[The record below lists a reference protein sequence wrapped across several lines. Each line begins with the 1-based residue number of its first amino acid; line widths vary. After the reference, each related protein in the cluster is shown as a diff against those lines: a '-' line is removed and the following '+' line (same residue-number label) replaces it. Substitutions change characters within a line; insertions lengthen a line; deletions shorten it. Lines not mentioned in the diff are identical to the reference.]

1 MAKGNRTINLYK
13 DDLWKDVFYNSVGT
27 YVNVINLELSH
38 EYPLEPLSN
47 YIKIGG
53 GYAFKTSEY
62 KKRGVPIVRI
72 SDFNNEQ
79 IDISN
84 CVFYNEDKLLSKY
97 ELNENDI
104 IICLTGGTI
113 AKLGIV
119 QSGLGKLYMNQRV
132 GRFDILDNS
141 KFEKEYV
148 YWIARSVQSI
158 IKNLAWGAAIPNVS
172 PKQIEKLQF
181 SFPPIDVQKQ
191 IIEFLNDLKNNTI
204 QNKIYFNESIE
215 NHIIELQNNNVA
227 LKEVNSELTHQL
239 DLIKQLRQAFL
250 REAMQGKLVK
260 STNTAATGQQLLEK
274 IKAEKAQLIAEK
286 KLKKEKPL
294 PPITEDEIPF
304 EIPKHW
310 AWCRLGEICTKVTDG
325 FHNTPKKLLEGK
337 IYISATHIKDKGIKW
352 DECLYVSEK
361 DHLELYKKASPKKGE
376 ILITNRGA
384 GCGTPAI
391 IDIDDE
397 FSFQNTALIGF
408 NQSLINN
415 KFVYSFILKSR
426 EEIMVKFVNGG
437 LQPMLSNV
445 ILKTVPFPLPPNHE
459 QEQIVAK
466 LEELMAFCDG
476 LEQSIKESQT
486 YNEMLLQQV
495 LREALQPKENPK
507 IVTLPNRV
515 IKQPLKTV
523 LAVHI
528 INQCNTSDFGRVKF
542 QKLLFLTE
550 YYCKID
556 FNSNYVKKVAGPYDE
571 QLIKTIEADFK
582 RLRFFDVVQDKND
595 YKKVKYTP
603 LSAAGEINTFFL
615 ENFPQESLKINNLL
629 MKLRVMSWS
638 DCEIVATIYA
648 VWNNRL
654 IKGEKID
661 DKLLYD
667 DFMAWDSQ
675 KIKYKDSFHKKLFWM
690 KVENIIPDGWGRYI
704 NNTITKMESP

>member
-13 DDLWKDVFYNSVGT
+13 DDIWKDVFYNSVGT
-27 YVNVINLELSH
+27 YVNVINIELSQ
-38 EYPLEPLSN
+38 EYPLEPLSD
-47 YIKIGG
+47 YIRIGG

-62 KKRGVPIVRI
+62 KKSGVPIIRI

-84 CVFYNEDKLLSKY
+84 CVFYNEDISLSKY

-181 SFPPIDVQKQ
+181 SFPPINVQKQ

-204 QNKIYFNESIE
+204 QDKIYFNRSIE
-215 NHIIELQNNNVA
+215 NHIIELQNNNIA

-260 STNTAATGQQLLEK
+260 STNTKETGQQLLEK

-286 KLKKEKPL
+286 KLKKEKEL

-304 EIPKHW
+304 EIPEHW
-310 AWCRLGEICTKVTDG
+310 AWCRLGETGELKRGKSKHRPRNDENLFLNGKYPFIQTGDVSRSKTNGYLINTINGYYNDFGLAQSEIQKEGTLCITIAANIAECGFLGFDACTPDSIV
-325 FHNTPKKLLEGK
+325 N
-337 IYISATHIKDKGIKW
+337 
-352 DECLYVSEK
+352 YVSIDK
-361 DHLELYKKASPKKGE
+361 
-376 ILITNRGA
+376 
-384 GCGTPAI
+384 I
-391 IDIDDE
+391 IE
-397 FSFQNTALIGF
+397 
-408 NQSLINN
+408 
-415 KFVYSFILKSR
+415 KFVFYYLIDAK
-426 EEIMVKFVNGG
+426 EEIEKYAPATAQKNINLG
-437 LQPMLSNV
+437 
-445 ILKTVPFPLPPNHE
+445 ILNDLKIPFPPLHE

-476 LEQSIKESQT
+476 LERSIKESQG

-495 LREALQPKENPK
+495 LREALQ
-507 IVTLPNRV
+507 
-515 IKQPLKTV
+515 
-523 LAVHI
+523 
-528 INQCNTSDFGRVKF
+528 
-542 QKLLFLTE
+542 
-550 YYCKID
+550 
-556 FNSNYVKKVAGPYDE
+556 
-571 QLIKTIEADFK
+571 
-582 RLRFFDVVQDKND
+582 
-595 YKKVKYTP
+595 
-603 LSAAGEINTFFL
+603 GE
-615 ENFPQESLKINNLL
+615 EEVNN
-629 MKLRVMSWS
+629 
-638 DCEIVATIYA
+638 
-648 VWNNRL
+648 
-654 IKGEKID
+654 
-661 DKLLYD
+661 
-667 DFMAWDSQ
+667 
-675 KIKYKDSFHKKLFWM
+675 
-690 KVENIIPDGWGRYI
+690 
-704 NNTITKMESP
+704 